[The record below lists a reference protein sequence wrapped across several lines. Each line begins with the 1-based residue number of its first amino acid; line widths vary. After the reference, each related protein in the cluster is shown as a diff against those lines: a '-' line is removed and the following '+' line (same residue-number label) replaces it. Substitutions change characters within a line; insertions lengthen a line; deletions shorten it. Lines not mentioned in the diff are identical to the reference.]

1 MMERTR
7 RGLLA
12 LGILIGLAAQGALA
26 QTPAPSDLLPEADP
40 KILSQLR
47 APDLRR
53 STVSRIPLPTKPV
66 VLPRVNEKN
75 SFGLVVTPPLATA
88 YQAYMAGDGD
98 AALAALDRAD
108 AAGGSAAFR
117 WHLSFQRAQTL
128 IMMGRASEAEE
139 VIQRV
144 AALEIQTTG
153 KALNTRALRGESRL
167 WLGDTAGAI
176 ADLAL
181 VSHDLR
187 NWRFQTNYSAEPSA
201 AEIVNMVAQTTA
213 QLRAYGAMAAA
224 LLLRGDVASALPWL
238 EETEQRYNDVHF
250 VTSHPE
256 YGRNLPLHPDSWYGR
271 AVNLSF
277 LGTARVISRRD
288 PAAGAEFFESAARF
302 YQAVG
307 YVMGGVSVQA
317 LRAWSFAAIGRPAE
331 AERVAAE
338 ALAAALALDAPDI
351 VWRLET
357 VRGEALLALG
367 RADEAEQAFRRAQA
381 AVDEISGALSTDRAK
396 RRYGVGKE
404 DITYR
409 LVKFDAARGDLAA
422 LFEDMERGRARAFVD
437 LLADR
442 LAQENGA
449 YAARLRAVRAVDREI
464 VKARIVAG
472 APIAGARADIASLHA
487 VRAARLAEVR
497 VLAPE
502 LADALSVATHSMAAV
517 QKGLAPGAVLAYV
530 LPARDAETLSVLVV
544 GPDNAR
550 LSPASLTAAGLRGL
564 LQRFA
569 DAVQQQDSARQESLV
584 GELATG
590 LGVNGWGAQR
600 MLYVVPSGDTHFI
613 PWGALPVATPVVVL
627 PLGGWLLRSAPVDG
641 PPQPA
646 VVLGDPDLGPG
657 IAQLPGA
664 RVEAAEVARR
674 FGATPLVGA
683 TATESNL
690 RRAIGPGA
698 GVLHLATHGLF
709 DAENPLQSA
718 IYLAGERAPRRLT
731 AGDLVTAPLMA
742 RLLVLS
748 ACETGLGAV
757 TAGDDYLGLAR
768 SLYLGGTQAIVHSLW
783 PVEDE
788 GTRRFMTAF
797 HDALTSGDAGTAW
810 LAARDATRAAGLPP
824 AVYGAFV
831 LGGSATVMLREP

>member
-1 MMERTR
+1 MMDRTR
-7 RGLLA
+7 WSLLA
-12 LGILIGLAAQGALA
+12 LGVLIALAAQGALA
-26 QTPAPSDLLPEADP
+26 QTPALSDLLPEADP
-40 KILSQLR
+40 RILAQLK

-53 STVSRIPLPTKPV
+53 STVSRISLPTKPV
-66 VLPRVNEKN
+66 APPRVNEKS
-75 SFGLVVTPPLATA
+75 SFGLVVTPPLAAA

-139 VIQRV
+139 VIQRA

-153 KALNTRALRGESRL
+153 KALNTRALRGEARL

-201 AEIVNMVAQTTA
+201 AEIVNIVALTTA

-224 LLLRGDVASALPWL
+224 LPWL
-238 EETEQRYNDVHF
+238 EEAEQRYNDVHF

-277 LGTARVISRRD
+277 LGAARVISRRD
-288 PAAGAEFFESAARF
+288 PAAGVEFFESAACF

-307 YVMGGVSVQA
+307 YAMGGVSIQA
-317 LRAWSFAAIGRPAE
+317 LRAWSFAAIGRPGD

-357 VRGEALLALG
+357 VRGEALLARG

-409 LVKFDAARGDLAA
+409 LAKFDAARGDLAA
-422 LFEDMERGRARAFVD
+422 LFEDMERGRARAFVN

-442 LAQENGA
+442 LAQESGVHA
-449 YAARLRAVRAVDREI
+449 ERLRAVRAIDRGI

-472 APIAGARADIASLHA
+472 APIAGALADIASLQ
-487 VRAARLAEVR
+487 AARTARLTEVR
-497 VLAPE
+497 LLAPE
-502 LADALSVATHSMAAV
+502 LADALSVSTHGLATV

-530 LPARDAETLSVLVV
+530 LPARDADTLAVLVV

-550 LSPASLTAAGLRGL
+550 LAPASLTAAGLRGL

-569 DAVQQQDSARQESLV
+569 DAVQQQDGARQESLV
-584 GELATG
+584 DELATG
-590 LGVNGWGAQR
+590 LGVAGWGAQR
-600 MLYVVPSGDTHFI
+600 TLYVVPSGDTHFI

-657 IAQLPGA
+657 IAPLPGA

-788 GTRRFMTAF
+788 GTRRFMMAF
-797 HDALTSGDAGTAW
+797 HDALTGGDAGTAW
-810 LAARDATRAAGLPP
+810 LAARDAAWAAGLPP

-831 LGGSATVMLREP
+831 LGGSATVMLCEP